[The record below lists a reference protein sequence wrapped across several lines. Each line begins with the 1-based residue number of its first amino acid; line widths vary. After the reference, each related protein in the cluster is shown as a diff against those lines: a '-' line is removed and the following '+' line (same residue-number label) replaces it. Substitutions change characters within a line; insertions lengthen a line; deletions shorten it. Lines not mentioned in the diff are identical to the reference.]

1 MKNKIALDPSNSV
14 VVEACAGSGKTWLLV
29 SRIVRL
35 LLAGVQPGEILA
47 ITFTRKAAQE
57 MQERLHDWLHFLASK
72 NDDEVRGFLRERAI
86 EVMDEATLARARG
99 LYRDFLLSSSS
110 ITISTFHGWF
120 MQIIQRAPLNAG
132 VPVGMQ
138 LLERT
143 AALREEAWDALA
155 DGLHAEPEG
164 ELALEMQWLF
174 NEYGLHNT
182 RTLLENFLNKRAEW
196 WAYTQGQED
205 AVAWALEQLQE
216 ELQVDPD
223 DDPYEP
229 VMDHDFALT
238 VQAFAS
244 LLDSGSEAQRKIAKP
259 LDDALRL
266 DGLAQR
272 YQLLFDVLHTQ
283 AGEPRKL
290 KANKGQNAEQYAALF
305 EGILQALHAVQDQ
318 LNERAALRMNQAGLR
333 CGVKFI
339 EYYQELKQR
348 QQVMDFTDV
357 EYQVARLMKQSD
369 SAEYMQYK
377 LDSRYKQVLLDEF
390 QDTNPLQ
397 WQILQA
403 WFEASVAADERPKI
417 FIVGDPKQSIYRFR
431 RADSRLFGAVKE
443 FMLDEFAAKYLTQNE
458 TRRNAPAVLAVVNG
472 VFESH
477 PDGFVDFENHLAHH
491 QDLPG
496 YIEALPLVLLE
507 KEKAAAAQESFELR
521 NPLLQARDEADSGA
535 REGEAALFAEKI
547 AEIVAQ
553 WSVLDEQGQ
562 PRRASYGDIM
572 VLVRKRTHLRTYEA
586 ALREKNIP
594 FLTSRR
600 GGLLETLEAEDIQAL
615 LLFLI
620 APFAD
625 LQLAQVLRSPI
636 FSCADDDL
644 MQLAA
649 MQIETAVARTDV
661 GRASARHAEA
671 SAVSTVGVGLKP
683 DLQNMPQT
691 AKAET
696 PVAPTD
702 VGRASARDA
711 EASAVSTVGVG
722 LKPDLQHT
730 PPSACEGLSNWWTRL
745 NHLAA
750 TPQISP
756 ALQRAHYLLQD
767 WLARA
772 DKLPVHD
779 LLDHIYFSADVHH
792 RYAAALPE
800 AMRATVQANLQ
811 ALLEVALDVDGG
823 RYPSLPGF
831 LAELREL
838 RAAENES
845 PDEGKVGEVGNALRI
860 YTVHEAK
867 GLEAPIVWLLDG
879 NDTRGRNDGYGVLL
893 DWPTNAARPVHFSLY
908 STQAAYGRTRL
919 PLFEAEENYARREG
933 MNLLYV
939 AITRAKQALL
949 VSGNGKNAET
959 EEKKSELSWYDRVA
973 QLNPPADNPLLVSDV
988 VNIECKQCVETC
1000 AEAALQRPMP
1010 TGQRAASLT
1019 LEQRRGTWLHA
1030 LLQQLTLP
1038 GAIAEQAAL
1047 QAQCGIP
1054 AEEITVLW
1062 QQAQALLAQPELQRF
1077 FDASQHRRAHNEMPY
1092 VNSQGELKRI
1102 DRLVEFENEV
1112 WVLDYKTGA
1121 SHDPV
1126 PYRAQMA
1133 EYRSAMQSV
1142 HAGKTVR
1149 CALVFADGTL
1159 SEL

>member
-1 MKNKIALDPSNSV
+1 MKNKIALDPNNSV

-35 LLAGVQPGEILA
+35 LLAGVQPSEILA

-57 MQERLHDWLHFLASK
+57 MQERLHDWLHLLAAK
-72 NDDEVRGFLRERAI
+72 NDDEVREFLQERAI
-86 EVMDEATLARARG
+86 DVVDDAVLAKARG

-132 VPVGMQ
+132 VPVGLQ

-155 DGLHAEPEG
+155 DSLHAAPEG
-164 ELALEMQWLF
+164 ELAREMQWLF

-182 RTLLENFLNKRAEW
+182 RSLLENFLNKRAEW

-205 AVAWALEQLQE
+205 AVAWALE
-216 ELQVDPD
+216 ELQAELGVDPD
-223 DDPYEP
+223 DDPYE
-229 VMDHDFALT
+229 ALLDDELELL
-238 VQAFAS
+238 VKAFAS
-244 LLDSGSEAQRKIAKP
+244 LLASGTEAQAKVAVA
-259 LDDALRL
+259 LDNAMRAEELST
-266 DGLAQR
+266 R
-272 YQLLFDVLHTQ
+272 YQALFDVLHTKE
-283 AGEPRKL
+283 GEPRKTL
-290 KANKGQNAEQYAALF
+290 KPGKKQNAEQYANLI
-305 EGILQALHAVQDQ
+305 EGVFAVLHGVQDQ
-318 LNERAALRMNQAGLR
+318 LTERAALRLNQAGLR
-333 CGVKFI
+333 CGVEFLGH
-339 EYYQELKQR
+339 YQELKQR

-443 FMLDEFAAKYLTQNE
+443 FMMNEFSAKYLTQNE
-458 TRRNAPAVLAVVNG
+458 TRRNAPAVLNVVNG
-472 VFESH
+472 VFESK

-496 YIEALPLVLLE
+496 YIGVLPLVLFE
-507 KEKAAAAQESFELR
+507 KEKAAAEQEVLALR
-521 NPLLQARDEADSGA
+521 NPLLLARDEADSGA
-535 REGEAALFAEKI
+535 RDGEAVQFAAKI

-553 WSVLDEQGQ
+553 WSVLDKDGK
-562 PRRASYGDIM
+562 PRRANYGDIM

-586 ALREKNIP
+586 ALRERNIP

-600 GGLLETLEAEDIQAL
+600 GGLLDTLEAEDIQAL
-615 LLFLI
+615 LMFLI

-636 FSCADDDL
+636 FSCSDNDL

-649 MQIETAVARTDV
+649 IQNPEEKAPGWWARLNQVVADDS
-661 GRASARHAEA
+661 ASA
-671 SAVSTVGVGLKP
+671 
-683 DLQNMPQT
+683 
-691 AKAET
+691 
-696 PVAPTD
+696 
-702 VGRASARDA
+702 
-711 EASAVSTVGVG
+711 
-722 LKPDLQHT
+722 
-730 PPSACEGLSNWWTRL
+730 
-745 NHLAA
+745 
-750 TPQISP
+750 
-756 ALQRAHYLLQD
+756 ALQRAHTLLQD
-767 WLARA
+767 WLSRA
-772 DKLPVHD
+772 DRLPVHD
-779 LLDHIYFSADVHH
+779 LLDHIYFSADVPH

-823 RYPSLPGF
+823 RYPSLPRF

-838 RAAENES
+838 REAENES

-867 GLEAPIVWLLDG
+867 GLEAPIVWLLDA
-879 NDTRGRNDGYGVLL
+879 NDTRARNDGYGVLL

-908 STQAAYGRTRL
+908 STQAAHGRTRM

-949 VSGNGKNAET
+949 VSGHGKNSET
-959 EEKKSELSWYDRVA
+959 EEKKNTLSWYDRIA
-973 QLNPPADNPLLVSDV
+973 QLTPPVDNPLLARAGESATD
-988 VNIECKQCVETC
+988 KQQAAVPVD
-1000 AEAALQRPMP
+1000 AALQRPMP

-1030 LLQQLTLP
+1030 LLQQLAMP
-1038 GAIAEQAAL
+1038 GTPAEQAAV

-1054 AEEITVLW
+1054 ADEMDALW
-1062 QQAQALLAQPELQRF
+1062 QQARQLIAQPQLQRF
-1077 FDASQHRRAHNEMPY
+1077 FDAAQHRSAHNEMPY
-1092 VNSQGELKRI
+1092 VNALGELKRI
-1102 DRLVEFENEV
+1102 DRLVEFDDEV

-1121 SHDPV
+1121 SHDPS

-1133 EYRSAMQSV
+1133 EYRGAMQSV
-1142 HAGKTVR
+1142 YADKTVR
-1149 CALVFADGTL
+1149 CALIFSDGRL
-1159 SEL
+1159 SEV

>member
-57 MQERLHDWLHFLASK
+57 MQERLHDWLHLLAAS
-72 NDDEVRGFLRERAI
+72 DDEEVREFLKQRALDDI
-86 EVMDEATLARARG
+86 DDAMLARARG

-164 ELALEMQWLF
+164 ELAVEMQWLF

-205 AVAWALEQLQE
+205 AVSWALQQLQA
-216 ELQVDPD
+216 ELEVDLD
-223 DDPYEP
+223 DDPYETLG
-229 VMDHDFALT
+229 DQDFVLT

-244 LLDSGSEAQRKIAKP
+244 LLDSGSDAQRKIARP
-259 LDDALRL
+259 LDDALRADEL
-266 DGLAQR
+266 SAR
-272 YQLLFDVLHTQ
+272 YQMLFEVLHTQ

-290 KANKGQNAEQYAALF
+290 KANKGQNAELYASQF
-305 EGILQALHAVQDQ
+305 GDILQVLHAVQDQ
-318 LNERAALRMNQAGLR
+318 LSERAALRLNQAGLR
-333 CGVKFI
+333 CGVKYI
-339 EYYQELKQR
+339 EYYQLLKQR

-357 EYQVARLMKQSD
+357 EYQVARLMKQGD

-491 QDLPG
+491 SDLPG

-507 KEKAAAAQESFELR
+507 KEKTAAEQENFALR

-535 REGEAALFAEKI
+535 REGEAALFAEKV
-547 AEIVAQ
+547 AEIVAT

-572 VLVRKRTHLRTYEA
+572 VLVKKRTHLRIYEA

-600 GGLLETLEAEDIQAL
+600 GGLLDTLEAEDLQAL
-615 LLFLI
+615 LMFLI

-636 FSCADDDL
+636 FSCADEDL
-644 MQLAA
+644 MQLAELK
-649 MQIETAVARTDV
+649 IETSVEQDAIVEIT
-661 GRASARHAEA
+661 
-671 SAVSTVGVGLKP
+671 
-683 DLQNMPQT
+683 
-691 AKAET
+691 ET
-696 PVAPTD
+696 PDMSNEPVPHFKK
-702 VGRASARDA
+702 G
-711 EASAVSTVGVG
+711 G
-722 LKPDLQHT
+722 L
-730 PPSACEGLSNWWTRL
+730 GGIFNWWTRL

-750 TPQISP
+750 STDLSP
-756 ALQRAHYLLQD
+756 ALQRAHLLLKD
-767 WLARA
+767 WLSRA

-779 LLDHIYFSADVHH
+779 LLDHIYFSADVPH

-838 RAAENES
+838 RAAESES

-867 GLEAPIVWLLDG
+867 GLEAPIVWLLDA
-879 NDTRGRNDGYGVLL
+879 NDTRDKNDGYEVLV
-893 DWPTNAARPVHFSLY
+893 DWPTQASRPAHFSLY
-908 STQAAYGRTRL
+908 AAQSAQGKKRQ
-919 PLFEAEENYARREG
+919 PMFEAEEQYARREA

-959 EEKKSELSWYDRVA
+959 EEKKSVLSWYDRIA
-973 QLNPPADNPLLVSDV
+973 QLGTPAGNPLLQAQCK
-988 VNIECKQCVETC
+988 NIEYNQYITIEPEITLQQ
-1000 AEAALQRPMP
+1000 ALP
-1010 TGQRAASLT
+1010 TGKRAASET

-1030 LLQQLTLP
+1030 LLQQLTMP
-1038 GAIAEQAAL
+1038 GAIADQAAM
-1047 QAQCGIP
+1047 QTKCGIP
-1054 AEEITVLW
+1054 PDEIDMLW
-1062 QQAQALLAQPELQRF
+1062 QQAQALLSQPALQRF
-1077 FDASQHRRAHNEMPY
+1077 FDATQHRRAHNEMPY
-1092 VNSQGELKRI
+1092 VNALGELKRI
-1102 DRLVEFENEV
+1102 DRLVEFEAEV

-1121 SHDPV
+1121 NSNPAA
-1126 PYRAQMA
+1126 YRAQMD

-1142 HAGKTVR
+1142 YADKAVR
-1149 CALVFADGTL
+1149 CALVFADGIL

>member
-57 MQERLHDWLHFLASK
+57 MQERLHDWLHELAAK
-72 NDDEVRGFLRERAI
+72 DDDEVREFLKQRAI
-86 EVMDEATLARARG
+86 DDVDEAMLARARC

-155 DGLHAEPEG
+155 DGLHAAPEG
-164 ELALEMQWLF
+164 ELAQEMQWLF

-205 AVAWALEQLQE
+205 AVSWALQQLQA
-216 ELQVDPD
+216 ELEVDMD
-223 DDPYEP
+223 DDPYELLL
-229 VMDHDFALT
+229 DEEFALA

-244 LLDSGSEAQRKIAKP
+244 LLASGSEAQGKLAAS
-259 LDDALRL
+259 LDAAITAEELPV
-266 DGLAQR
+266 R
-272 YQLLFDVLHTQ
+272 YQALFDELHTGK
-283 AGEPRKL
+283 GEPRKL
-290 KANKGQNAEQYAALF
+290 KANKGQDADRYAYLF
-305 EGILQALHAVQDQ
+305 EGILQVLHAVQDVLTEQ
-318 LNERAALRMNQAGLR
+318 AVLRLNRAGLR
-333 CGVKFI
+333 CGEVFLQH
-339 EYYQELKQR
+339 YQALKQR

-357 EYQVARLMKQSD
+357 EYQVARLMKQGD

-403 WFEASVAADERPKI
+403 WFEASVAADARPKI

-431 RADSRLFGAVKE
+431 RADSRLFGEVKE
-443 FMLDEFAAKYLTQNE
+443 FMQREFSAHYLTQNE
-458 TRRNAPAVLAVVNG
+458 TRRNAPAVLNVVNG
-472 VFESH
+472 VFASH

-507 KEKAAAAQESFELR
+507 KEKVAAEQEVFELR

-535 REGEAALFAEKI
+535 REGEAAQFADKV
-547 AEIVAQ
+547 AGIVAT
-553 WSVLDEQGQ
+553 WSVLDSNGK

-572 VLVRKRTHLRTYEA
+572 VLVKKRTHLRTYEA

-600 GGLLETLEAEDIQAL
+600 GGLLDTLEAEDIQAL

-636 FSCADDDL
+636 FSCSDDDL
-644 MQLAA
+644 MLLA
-649 MQIETAVARTDV
+649 EL
-661 GRASARHAEA
+661 RHAEE
-671 SAVSTVGVGLKP
+671 
-683 DLQNMPQT
+683 N
-691 AKAET
+691 
-696 PVAPTD
+696 AP
-702 VGRASARDA
+702 G
-711 EASAVSTVGVG
+711 
-722 LKPDLQHT
+722 
-730 PPSACEGLSNWWTRL
+730 WWARL
-745 NHLAA
+745 NQLVANNSVSA
-750 TPQISP
+750 
-756 ALQRAHYLLQD
+756 ALQRAHTLLQD
-767 WLARA
+767 WLSRA

-779 LLDHIYFSADVHH
+779 LLDHIYFSGDVAH
-792 RYAAALPE
+792 RYAAALPP

-867 GLEAPIVWLLDG
+867 GLEAPIVWLLDA
-879 NDTRGRNDGYGVLL
+879 NDTRSKNDGYGVLL
-893 DWPTNAARPVHFSLY
+893 DWPTQATRPVHFSLY
-908 STQAAYGRTRL
+908 AAQSSQGNKRQHM
-919 PLFEAEENYARREG
+919 FEAEEQYARREA

-959 EEKKSELSWYDRVA
+959 EEKKSSLSWYDRIA
-973 QLNPPADNPLLVSDV
+973 HTISPADNSLLLKAGTSASISAQAAVQTD
-988 VNIECKQCVETC
+988 
-1000 AEAALQRPMP
+1000 AALQRSLP
-1010 TGQRAASLT
+1010 TGKRAASET

-1030 LLQQLTLP
+1030 LLQQMSMP
-1038 GAIAEQAAL
+1038 GAIADQAAM
-1047 QAQCGIP
+1047 QIKCGIP
-1054 AEEITVLW
+1054 PDEMDALW
-1062 QQAQALLAQPELQRF
+1062 QQAQKLLAQPALQRF
-1077 FDASQHRRAHNEMPY
+1077 FDPSRHHRAHNEMPY
-1092 VNSQGELKRI
+1092 VNALGELKRI
-1102 DRLVEFENEV
+1102 DRLVEFEAEV

-1121 SHDPV
+1121 SHDPA

-1133 EYRSAMQSV
+1133 EYRSAMQSAYARKQV
-1142 HAGKTVR
+1142 H
-1149 CALVFADGTL
+1149 CALIFSDG
-1159 SEL
+1159 EIKEV

>member
-1 MKNKIALDPSNSV
+1 MKNKIALDPQNSI

-57 MQERLHDWLHFLASK
+57 MQERLHDWLHFLAAA
-72 NDDEVRGFLRERAI
+72 DDAAVREFLKERAI
-86 EVMDEATLARARG
+86 DAVDDALLAKARG

-155 DGLHAEPEG
+155 DSLHAASDG
-164 ELALEMQWLF
+164 ELAQEMQWLF
-174 NEYGLHNT
+174 NAYGLHNT
-182 RTLLENFLNKRAEW
+182 RSLLENFLGKRAEW
-196 WAYTQGQED
+196 WAFTLGQQEP
-205 AVAWALEQLQE
+205 VEWALQALQA
-216 ELQVDPD
+216 ELGVDLD
-223 DDPYEP
+223 DDPLEALL
-229 VMDHDFALT
+229 DEDFNLNA
-238 VQAFAS
+238 QAFAG
-244 LLDSGSEAQRKIAKP
+244 LLASGSDAQQKLAKS
-259 LDDALRL
+259 LDDAMRMADL
-266 DGLAQR
+266 QSR
-272 YQLLFDVLHTQ
+272 YQALFDELHTGK
-283 AGEPRKL
+283 GEPRKL
-290 KANKGQNAEQYAALF
+290 KANKGQNADQYAALF
-305 EGILQALHAVQDQ
+305 ENLLLVLHGVQDA
-318 LNERAALRMNQAGLR
+318 LAERAALRLNQAGLR
-333 CGVKFI
+333 CGAALL
-339 EYYQELKQR
+339 EHYQELKLQK
-348 QQVMDFTDV
+348 QVMDFTDV
-357 EYQVARLMKQSD
+357 EWQVARLMKQSE

-443 FMLDEFAAKYLTQNE
+443 FMMNEFSAKYITQNE
-458 TRRNAPAVLAVVNG
+458 TRRNAPAVLEVVNG
-472 VFESH
+472 VFASH

-491 QDLPG
+491 LTLPG
-496 YIEALPLVLLE
+496 FVGVLPLAL
-507 KEKAAAAQESFELR
+507 QEASKTETEQEVGALR
-521 NPLLQARDEADSGA
+521 NPLFEARAEADSGA
-535 REGEAALFAEKI
+535 REGEAAQFAATI
-547 AEIVAQ
+547 SDIVAH
-553 WSVLDEQGQ
+553 WSVLDDKGK

-572 VLVRKRTHLRTYEA
+572 VLVRKRTHLRIYEA
-586 ALREKNIP
+586 ALRAQNIP

-600 GGLLETLEAEDIQAL
+600 GGLLDTLEAEDIQAL
-615 LLFLI
+615 LMFLI

-636 FSCADDDL
+636 FSCSDNDL

-649 MQIETAVARTDV
+649 LPATEEKKASWWARLNQAVAS
-661 GRASARHAEA
+661 GSASAALRRAQ
-671 SAVSTVGVGLKP
+671 GL
-683 DLQNMPQT
+683 L
-691 AKAET
+691 
-696 PVAPTD
+696 
-702 VGRASARDA
+702 
-711 EASAVSTVGVG
+711 
-722 LKPDLQHT
+722 H
-730 PPSACEGLSNWWTRL
+730 
-745 NHLAA
+745 
-750 TPQISP
+750 
-756 ALQRAHYLLQD
+756 D
-767 WLARA
+767 WLSRA

-779 LLDHIYFSADVHH
+779 LLDHIYFSADVPH
-792 RYAAALPE
+792 RYAAAVPE

-823 RYPSLPGF
+823 RYPSLPRF

-845 PDEGKVGEVGNALRI
+845 PNEGKVGEVGNALRI

-867 GLEAPIVWLLDG
+867 GLEAPIVWLLDA
-879 NDTRGRNDGYGVLL
+879 NDTRSRNDGYGVLL

-908 STQAAYGRTRL
+908 STQAAHGSTRL

-949 VSGNGKNAET
+949 VSGNGRSAEAEQKKNEQ
-959 EEKKSELSWYDRVA
+959 SWYDRIA
-973 QLNPPADNPLLVSDV
+973 QLQAPADNPLLVVSAG
-988 VNIECKQCVETC
+988 IETGTKTTAVPVD
-1000 AEAALQRPMP
+1000 AALQRPMP

-1030 LLQQLTLP
+1030 LLQHLSAP
-1038 GAIAEQAAL
+1038 GAIADEAAM

-1054 AEEITVLW
+1054 ADEMSELW
-1062 QQAQALLAQPELQRF
+1062 QQALQLMKQPQLQRF
-1077 FDASQHRRAHNEMPY
+1077 FDAAHYRSAHNEMPY
-1092 VNSQGELKRI
+1092 VNAQGELKRI
-1102 DRLVEFENEV
+1102 DRLVEFDTEV
-1112 WVLDYKTGA
+1112 WVLDYKSGA
-1121 SHDPV
+1121 SHDPA

-1133 EYRSAMQSV
+1133 EYRGAMQSV
-1142 HAGKTVR
+1142 YADKTVH
-1149 CALVFADGTL
+1149 CALVFSDGTL
-1159 SEL
+1159 SDV

>member
-1 MKNKIALDPSNSV
+1 MKNKTALDPSNSV

-57 MQERLHDWLHFLASK
+57 MQERLHEWLHELASK
-72 NDDEVRGFLRERAI
+72 DDDEVREFLQQRAI
-86 EVMDEATLARARG
+86 DVVDDALLAKARG

-155 DGLHAEPEG
+155 DSLHAAPEG
-164 ELALEMQWLF
+164 ELAQEMQWLF

-182 RTLLENFLNKRAEW
+182 RTLLENFLHKRAEW

-205 AVAWALEQLQE
+205 AVVWALQ
-216 ELQVDPD
+216 ELQAELEVEPD
-223 DDPYEP
+223 DDPYIAL
-229 VMDHDFALT
+229 MDEEFELT

-244 LLDSGSEAQRKIAKP
+244 LLASGSDAQGKVAAS
-259 LDDALRL
+259 LDTAMRHEEM
-266 DGLAQR
+266 QVR
-272 YQLLFDVLHTQ
+272 FSSLFAVLHTQ
-283 AGEPRKL
+283 AGEPRKM
-290 KANKGQNAEQYAALF
+290 KANKGQNAEQYASLF
-305 EGILQALHAVQDQ
+305 EGVLATLHDVQDVLTEQ
-318 LNERAALRMNQAGLR
+318 AVLRLNQAALR
-333 CGVKFI
+333 CGVA
-339 EYYQELKQR
+339 YLGHYQELKQR

-377 LDSRYKQVLLDEF
+377 LDSRYKQVLPDEF

-403 WFEASVAADERPKI
+403 WFDASVAADARPRI

-431 RADSRLFGAVKE
+431 RADSRLFAEVKNFMQQE
-443 FMLDEFAAKYLTQNE
+443 FSAEYLTQNE
-458 TRRNAPAVLAVVNG
+458 TRRNAPAVLDVVNG
-472 VFESH
+472 VFESK
-477 PDGFVDFENHLAHH
+477 PDGFVDFDNHVAHH
-491 QDLPG
+491 RDLPG
-496 YIEALPLVLLE
+496 YIEALPLVLFE
-507 KEKAAAAQESFELR
+507 KEKVTTDEAGFVLR
-521 NPLLQARDEADSGA
+521 NPLLEARDEADSGA
-535 REGEAALFAEKI
+535 REGEATQFAHKI
-547 AEIVAQ
+547 SEIVMQ
-553 WSVLDEQGQ
+553 WSVLDKEGK
-562 PRRASYGDIM
+562 PRRANYGDIM

-586 ALREKNIP
+586 ALREQNIP

-600 GGLLETLEAEDIQAL
+600 GGLLDTLEAEDIQAL
-615 LLFLI
+615 LMFLI

-636 FSCADDDL
+636 FSCSDEDL
-644 MQLAA
+644 MLLAELR
-649 MQIETAVARTDV
+649 IENADETL
-661 GRASARHAEA
+661 ASDGNND
-671 SAVSTVGVGLKP
+671 SADAFYEIVPHFESGLAGMGSFSPNSQKGGVG
-683 DLQNMPQT
+683 
-691 AKAET
+691 
-696 PVAPTD
+696 
-702 VGRASARDA
+702 GI
-711 EASAVSTVGVG
+711 
-722 LKPDLQHT
+722 
-730 PPSACEGLSNWWTRL
+730 CNWWTRL
-745 NHLAA
+745 KHLA
-750 TPQISP
+750 TNTNPSP
-756 ALQRAHYLLQD
+756 ALARAHTLLKD

-779 LLDHIYFSADVHH
+779 LLDHIYFSADVPH

-800 AMRATVQANLQ
+800 AMRGTVQANLQ
-811 ALLEVALDVDGG
+811 ALLEVALDVDGR

-867 GLEAPIVWLLDG
+867 GLEAPIVWLLDA
-879 NDTRGRNDGYGVLL
+879 NDTRAKHGGYDVLL

-908 STQAAYGRTRL
+908 TNQAAQGKKRQH
-919 PLFEAEENYARREG
+919 LFTAEEDYARREG

-949 VSGNGKNAET
+949 VSGNGKNEET
-959 EEKKSELSWYDRVA
+959 EKNKTVQSWYDRIA
-973 QLNPPADNPLLVSDV
+973 QTTASAVNPMLGMAGASAAAAQREVVS
-988 VNIECKQCVETC
+988 IET
-1000 AEAALQRPMP
+1000 ALQTAMP
-1010 TGQRAASLT
+1010 TGKRVAAET
-1019 LEQRRGTWLHA
+1019 IEQRRGTWLHA
-1030 LLQQLTLP
+1030 LLQQLSEL
-1038 GAIAEQAAL
+1038 GDSADQAGMQL
-1047 QAQCGIP
+1047 QLGIP
-1054 AEEITVLW
+1054 ADELNRLW
-1062 QQAQALLAQPELQRF
+1062 QQAHALLAQPELQRF
-1077 FDASQHRRAHNEMPY
+1077 FNATQYRSAHNEMPY
-1092 VNSQGELKRI
+1092 VNAQGELKRI
-1102 DRLVEFENEV
+1102 DRLVEYEKEV
-1112 WVLDYKTGA
+1112 WVLDYKTSA
-1121 SHDPV
+1121 SHDPA

-1142 HAGKTVR
+1142 YINKEIR
-1149 CALVFADGTL
+1149 CALIFLDGVL
-1159 SEL
+1159 HEMLK